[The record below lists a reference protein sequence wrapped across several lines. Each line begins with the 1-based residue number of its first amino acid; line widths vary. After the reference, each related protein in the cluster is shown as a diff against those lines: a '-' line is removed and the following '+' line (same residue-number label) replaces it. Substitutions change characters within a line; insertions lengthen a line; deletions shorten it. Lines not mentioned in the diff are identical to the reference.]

1 MNAPEQFYEPKAV
14 SACLPP
20 DARAILTRAAKE
32 ARSID
37 NQVAREAHIE
47 AAIARVQMK
56 YPNFFRGLGN
66 VHQS

>member
-1 MNAPEQFYEPKAV
+1 MTFPSNARPNHV

-20 DARAILTRAAKE
+20 DAREILTRAATE

-56 YPNFFRGLGN
+56 YPNFFRGFSN

>member
-1 MNAPEQFYEPKAV
+1 MNFASTSIKPKAV

-20 DARAILTRAAKE
+20 DAREILTRAATE

-56 YPNFFRGLGN
+56 YPNFFRGF
-66 VHQS
+66 

>member
-1 MNAPEQFYEPKAV
+1 MSFPSTNTKPYGV

-20 DARAILTRAAKE
+20 DAREILTRAATE

-56 YPNFFRGLGN
+56 YPNFFRGF
-66 VHQS
+66 

>member
-1 MNAPEQFYEPKAV
+1 MMPSPIQKPKAV

-20 DARAILTRAAKE
+20 DAREILIRAATE

-47 AAIARVQMK
+47 AAIARVQRS
-56 YPNFFRGLGN
+56 YPNYFKGF
-66 VHQS
+66 